1 LGDFLQRQFYLD
13 LAAAGLRMPIGADLV
28 LREQPDPESILT
40 DPERLGKVIEET
52 ARRFRTPLAFPLM
65 DLRLEKADL
74 LESFGVP
81 EDAIDTFHFD
91 RPPSEDA
98 LEAVRCGASRPFA
111 ARIQAAHGALR
122 YIARRAEL
130 LPIGMLIGPFSLMT
144 KLLADPIPA
153 VALAGGGVSG
163 AEDASVLMAE
173 RCLELALHT
182 VERSA
187 LAQINAGAK
196 AFLLCEPAAN
206 KVYISPRQMRAGS
219 GVFERFVME
228 PNRRLAALMAA
239 RGADLIFHDCGE
251 LTTGMVQH
259 FATDLRPSI
268 LSLGSSRRLWED
280 AAVVPNDIV
289 LFGNLPTRTFYSDSV
304 MPVEEVARQTSEL
317 CAQMSA
323 CGHPH
328 ILGSECDVLCVPGA
342 EATIRR
348 KVMAMLNAA

>member
-1 LGDFLQRQFYLD
+1 MERQFYLD
-13 LAAAGLRMPIGADLV
+13 LAASGLRMPIGADLV

-40 DPERLGKVIEET
+40 DALRLGKVIEET

-74 LESFGVP
+74 VEFLGVP
-81 EDAIDTFHFD
+81 HDAVDTFHFD
-91 RPPSEDA
+91 GPPSDDA
-98 LEAVRCGASRPFA
+98 VEAVRRATSRPFSG
-111 ARIQAAHGALR
+111 RIQASHGALR
-122 YIARRAEL
+122 YIASHTDL

-144 KLLADPIPA
+144 KLLADPISA

-173 RCLELALHT
+173 RCLELALDT

-187 LAQINAGAK
+187 LAQLDAGAK

-206 KVYISPRQMRAGS
+206 KVYISPRQMKAGS
-219 GVFERFVME
+219 GVFERFVMA
-228 PNRRLAALMAA
+228 PNRRLSALMAG

-251 LTTGMVQH
+251 LTIEMVRR

-268 LSLGSSRRLWED
+268 LSLGSSRKLWED
-280 AAVVPNDIV
+280 APVVPKDVV
-289 LFGNLPTRTFYSDSV
+289 LFGNLPTKMFYSDSA
-304 MPVEEVARQTSEL
+304 MPVEEVVRQTCDLSE
-317 CAQMSA
+317 QMSA

-328 ILGSECDVLCVPGA
+328 ILGSECDVLCVPGS

-348 KVMAMLNAA
+348 KVAAMLGWGML